1 MESYFRAGFPYI
13 TVNLDKSD
21 YAAIGLFVFMLG
33 VTFHG
38 FTQIDGDMAVHFDSD
53 GEPDRSTDKVEGLV
67 LLPVISL
74 GLFLLLKF
82 IPRIDPLGKNV
93 EEFRPAL
100 KWLAVFTVGFLG
112 YIQTVIVAWNLGFVF
127 DVSKAVVPAIAAM
140 FYALGLLFER
150 AERNWFVGLRTPW
163 TLSSDDVWRRTHE
176 KTAPL
181 LKFSAVFVLGALA
194 FPEFMVYFVAV
205 PAGAVALFSTVY
217 SYKLYSEEED

>member
-1 MESYFRAGFPYI
+1 M
-13 TVNLDKSD
+13 NLDKSD
-21 YAAIGLFVFMLG
+21 YAAIGLFIFMLG

-38 FTQIDGDMAVHFDSD
+38 FTQIEGDVAVHFDGD
-53 GEPDRSTDKVEGLV
+53 GEPDKTTDKFQGLIV
-67 LLPVISL
+67 LPVISL

-82 IPRIDPLGKNV
+82 IPRIDPLGDNV

-100 KWLAVFTVGFLG
+100 NWLAVFTVGFLA
-112 YIQTVIVAWNLGFVF
+112 YIQGVVVAWNLGFHF
-127 DVSKAVVPAIAAM
+127 DVSRAVVPAIAAM

-163 TLSSDDVWRRTHE
+163 TLSSDDVWKKTHE

-181 LKFSAVFVLGALA
+181 LKFSAVFALGALA
-194 FPEFMVYFVAV
+194 FPDSVVYFVAV
-205 PAGAVALFSTVY
+205 PAVIVALFSTLY